1 MRKPYQLPDFHLL
14 PGVPGMT
21 GEALAALSDEELEKT
36 LRDND
41 LEENKPACCRW
52 HHRQTAVNLV
62 PLRTRPKPCGKI
74 YITKHPVPKIGTG
87 QTPA

>member
-1 MRKPYQLPDFHLL
+1 MRKPYQRPDFHLL

-36 LRDND
+36 LRDNG

-52 HHRQTAVNLV
+52 HHRQTAVNLA
-62 PLRTRPKPCGKI
+62 PLRTRPILFKMI
-74 YITKHPVPKIGTG
+74 YITNFMHRSAPRRMKR
-87 QTPA
+87 